1 MSALAAAVARRK
13 AVASSA
19 KRRKAAAVPAAAEPR
34 ALMRDYDAAL
44 SKIVDALHAE
54 AVAALR
60 DEGVRVDAADGSAP
74 MAPGA
79 PGRVAA
85 RLEAMA
91 KRLVEGREMIV
102 PVERIAQGVV
112 AFTRKQWAAQ
122 VKAALGID
130 LTTDPPM
137 AAKIQAFRNEN
148 VDLIRSLADDNI
160 NRVRLLLN
168 DAGSG
173 ERVENIITRLRQLTG
188 ASKSRASLIAR
199 DQVLRLNGDVTEA
212 RHAAAGVTEYIWRT
226 SRDERVRPSHKALD
240 GTRHAYAKPPVVDQ
254 RSGRRANPGRDYQCR
269 CVAEPMIP
277 GFDA

>member
-1 MSALAAAVARRK
+1 
-13 AVASSA
+13 
-19 KRRKAAAVPAAAEPR
+19 
-34 ALMRDYDAAL
+34 
-44 SKIVDALHAE
+44 
-54 AVAALR
+54 
-60 DEGVRVDAADGSAP
+60 

-168 DAGSG
+168 DAG
-173 ERVENIITRLRQLTG
+173 RVCDSSIANVFLLKNGTVSTVSLAEGCIAGVMRKNLMRLLAEKG
-188 ASKSRASLIAR
+188 IP
-199 DQVLRLNGDVTEA
+199 VTEA
-212 RHAAAGVTEYIWRT
+212 AITVEELLNADEVFLTNSIFNLRWVQRIGDKKYSLNNIENDILRPVFKDPRIHFAINCAAKGCPRT
-226 SRDERVRPSHKALD
+226 VRRFARGLPLHQS
-240 GTRHAYAKPPVVDQ
+240 
-254 RSGRRANPGRDYQCR
+254 
-269 CVAEPMIP
+269 
-277 GFDA
+277 